1 MLLYGVFYVVIFYLM
16 LTLTVGGK
24 MFGQK
29 RKQKREAKKSKF
41 DEEKGDSSLKIQQTN
56 ENENKNNQPTD
67 GKKLK
72 LSVELDELE
81 FVEEKSSVDENIMS
95 SLSLGPSS
103 LDTARNSGINNG
115 SWFKKELNN
124 CFDGNN
130 HGRSSLPADSNS
142 LIWPARFHVN
152 GVTLR
157 ERNTT
162 NYSTFVTKTSEKFG
176 EFSDCEGDL
185 AQAEN
190 YNSGKRTYLH
200 PMKRR
205 KKERTCCRNCDYV
218 QRVLLVCSL
227 TLNVILLWMWK
238 NS

>member
-1 MLLYGVFYVVIFYLM
+1 M

-29 RKQKREAKKSKF
+29 RKQIKREAKKSKF
-41 DEEKGDSSLKIQQTN
+41 DEEKSSLEIQQTN
-56 ENENKNNQPTD
+56 ENDQPTD
-67 GKKLK
+67 SKKLK
-72 LSVELDELE
+72 LPVELDELE
-81 FVEEKSSVDENIMS
+81 YVEEKSSVDENIMS
-95 SLSLGPSS
+95 SLSLGPGS
-103 LDTARNSGINNG
+103 LGTARNSGINNG

-124 CFDGNN
+124 CFNGNN
-130 HGRSSLPADSNS
+130 HERSSLPAGSNS

-162 NYSTFVTKTSEKFG
+162 NDSTFGAKTSENVG
-176 EFSDCEGDL
+176 EFSDCEEDL
-185 AQAEN
+185 VQAGN
-190 YNSGKRTYLH
+190 YSRERNSPH

-205 KKERTCCRNCDYV
+205 KKERTCCSNCDYV

-227 TLNVILLWMWK
+227 TLNVIFLWMWR